1 MSSRNEIKSQ
11 QNHNKSLLHSN
22 KPKFKENL
30 RENIYK
36 DEFPEDGLLF
46 ETLPEETIEQVIKKI
61 RYKARMEQL
70 KDFKLL
76 IISILITLFLIFL
89 FVNKVEAELHKRSN
103 INYSTNLYSN

>member
-36 DEFPEDGLLF
+36 DEIPEDGLLF
-46 ETLPEETIEQVIKKI
+46 ETLPEETIEQVIEKI
-61 RYKARMEQL
+61 RAKARLENL
-70 KDFKLL
+70 KDLKLL
-76 IISILITLFLIFL
+76 VISVLITLFLIFL
-89 FVNKVEAELHKRSN
+89 FVNKVEEELYKRSN
-103 INYSTNLYSN
+103 INYSANSYNN

>member
-36 DEFPEDGLLF
+36 DEIPEDGLLF
-46 ETLPEETIEQVIKKI
+46 ETLPDETIEQVIIKI
-61 RYKARMEQL
+61 RSKARIENL
-70 KDFKLL
+70 KDLKLL
-76 IISILITLFLIFL
+76 IISVLITLFLIFL
-89 FVNKVEAELHKRSN
+89 FVNKVEEELNKRSR
-103 INYSTNLYSN
+103 ITYPTNLYYN

>member
-36 DEFPEDGLLF
+36 DEIPEDGLLF
-46 ETLPEETIEQVIKKI
+46 ETLPEETIDQVIKKI
-61 RYKARMEQL
+61 RAKARLENL
-70 KDFKLL
+70 KDLKLL
-76 IISILITLFLIFL
+76 IISVLITLFLIFL
-89 FVNKVEAELHKRSN
+89 FVNKVEEELYKRSN
-103 INYSTNLYSN
+103 INYSANSYNN